1 MIDRSA
7 LLEELLQR
15 NNRTYNDGMA
25 EMLRIDIQSG
35 NSTATLICSGHLV
48 LGVETETLRT
58 MVQSRKEKNVIVD
71 LSGVEKIDASGLGL
85 LVELQAWAR
94 ENGRTLTLMNLSEN
108 VWRLVIL
115 TKLYDALEISDA
127 DFSEFT
133 RQNGDFGRNELI
145 A

>member
-1 MIDRSA
+1 M
-7 LLEELLQR
+7 
-15 NNRTYNDGMA
+15 
-25 EMLRIDIQSG
+25 
-35 NSTATLICSGHLV
+35 ICSGHLV

-58 MVQSRKEKNVIVD
+58 MVKSRQEKNIHVD
-71 LSGVEKIDASGLGL
+71 LSTVEKIDASGLGL

-94 ENGRTLTLMNLSEN
+94 ENGRTLTLVNLSDD

>member
-1 MIDRSA
+1 
-7 LLEELLQR
+7 
-15 NNRTYNDGMA
+15 MA

-94 ENGRTLTLMNLSEN
+94 ENGRTLTLMNLSED